1 MNCTTSLPMFSAPCD
16 LVRH

>member
-1 MNCTTSLPMFSAPCD
+1 MNCTTSLPKFSAPCD